1 MMRVNAF
8 SSAMRLDGGEKFF
21 WDAAS
26 VCAFEWAENQ
36 LKFCSLNY
44 IQLNS
49 QFVGLSLGNHK
60 GFCISFGELSNQ
72 MTNEAC

>member
-26 VCAFEWAENQ
+26 VCAFVWAENQ

-44 IQLNS
+44 IQLNCLQS
-49 QFVGLSLGNHK
+49 IGWIVVGK
-60 GFCISFGELSNQ
+60 P
-72 MTNEAC
+72 